1 MVDSGTFSSCKKINV
16 SSIDWNFFA
25 FLLSSLSAWEPW
37 SWASY
42 HLILSW
48 VCWLTLDD
56 SGDQMDGLQ
65 IGDLLVG
72 NPAPE
77 PMEGAVAA
85 HSERPVRQATR
96 RRGKG
101 QLSALAFFFCIG
113 TFMLGVGK
121 QMRNSVLVRIVPICS
136 YCWKPCLVTEQARMS
151 RWLLLVND

>member
-1 MVDSGTFSSCKKINV
+1 M
-16 SSIDWNFFA
+16 
-25 FLLSSLSAWEPW
+25 
-37 SWASY
+37 
-42 HLILSW
+42 
-48 VCWLTLDD
+48 TLDD

-101 QLSALAFFFCIG
+101 QLSTLAFFLYWNIH
-113 TFMLGVGK
+113 
-121 QMRNSVLVRIVPICS
+121 VRS
-136 YCWKPCLVTEQARMS
+136 GQA
-151 RWLLLVND
+151 NEK